1 MNPYLA
7 ELNDFT
13 FTRLARLL
21 ADVSPPAG
29 LKPINLSIGEPKH
42 PTPDFIRQAIGRN
55 TDGLAQYPPT
65 KGPLALRKT
74 IADWIKRRFDLPTID
89 ADTQV
94 LPVLGTKEA
103 LYSFTQTIVDP
114 TRERPTVLVPN
125 PFYMVYEGA
134 ALLCGAKP
142 YFVNFDATTGEYAWD
157 AVPETVWRDVQL
169 LIVCSPDNPTGA
181 ITSRERWR
189 WLFEKSDRYGF
200 VILADECY
208 SEIYFDEASP
218 PVGAL
223 QIAAEMGRADFRRLV
238 AMGSLSKRSNA
249 PGLRSGF
256 VAGDAT
262 LMAAFLKLRSF
273 NGSAM
278 AGTVVAA
285 SIDAWNDEAHVVA
298 NRAAYARKFR
308 ELTPLLAKHLPVTP
322 PQAAFY
328 WWLPIPASYNSDD
341 ERFTRDLFAATG
353 ITVIPGTY
361 LSRTGTGGVNP
372 GKGYMR
378 IALVSD
384 YDECHEA
391 VLRLADFLASRTPTA
406 ERNDA
411 ALHVIA

>member
-21 ADVSPPAG
+21 SDVSPPAG

-378 IALVSD
+378 IALVSE

>member
-308 ELTPLLAKHLPVTP
+308 ELTPLLAKHLPVTL

>member
-21 ADVSPPAG
+21 SDVSPPAG

-74 IADWIKRRFDLPTID
+74 IADWIKRRFHLPTID

>member
-55 TDGLAQYPPT
+55 TDGLAQYPPS

-308 ELTPLLAKHLPVTP
+308 ELTPLLAKHLPVTL